1 MPRANPKQNIIK
13 TQLFSF
19 AVTHRLEKS
28 PITTLSTK
36 RLSSSRRRCTA
47 VRKAVA
53 YKPEELSKKRASF
66 RKKEKKT
73 PAVCTRKFSSAFVV
87 WDFFFKYYSLRRS
100 WKYLR
105 QVCRTKSSGIGIA
118 EVFFLSRT
126 KTSVKDL
133 SVLHPRVILLCGHPQ
148 DSFIFEP
155 SDKKLLEFQ
164 LL

>member
-1 MPRANPKQNIIK
+1 MFCWLFSSPQKARKVTLQVMPRANSKQNIIK

-66 RKKEKKT
+66 QKKEKKT

-118 EVFFLSRT
+118 EVFFYREQRPLL
-126 KTSVKDL
+126 KTLVS
-133 SVLHPRVILLCGHPQ
+133 STHA
-148 DSFIFEP
+148 
-155 SDKKLLEFQ
+155 
-164 LL
+164 

>member
-19 AVTHRLEKS
+19 AVRRRLEKS

-66 RKKEKKT
+66 QKKGKENARRLHPKIQFGL
-73 PAVCTRKFSSAFVV
+73 R
-87 WDFFFKYYSLRRS
+87 SLR
-100 WKYLR
+100 LFF
-105 QVCRTKSSGIGIA
+105 QV
-118 EVFFLSRT
+118 
-126 KTSVKDL
+126 
-133 SVLHPRVILLCGHPQ
+133 LLPT
-148 DSFIFEP
+148 
-155 SDKKLLEFQ
+155 
-164 LL
+164 